1 MASFMYGLR
10 APDTKRQYPRR
21 FQYFLNFLKL
31 TGTLDEQAKQFTLK
45 TRENSLW
52 AQESLMS
59 FIDFQKERVKRDEM
73 SESTVTNYYKA
84 TKLFCVMNDLVLN
97 WKRIS
102 KGLPRAKNSSRI
114 NNKRLTVTSAAA

>member
-1 MASFMYGLR
+1 
-10 APDTKRQYPRR
+10 
-21 FQYFLNFLKL
+21 
-31 TGTLDEQAKQFTLK
+31 
-45 TRENSLW
+45 
-52 AQESLMS
+52 MS

>member
-1 MASFMYGLR
+1 
-10 APDTKRQYPRR
+10 
-21 FQYFLNFLKL
+21 
-31 TGTLDEQAKQFTLK
+31 
-45 TRENSLW
+45 
-52 AQESLMS
+52 MS

-102 KGLPRAKNSSRI
+102 KGLPRAKNSSRT